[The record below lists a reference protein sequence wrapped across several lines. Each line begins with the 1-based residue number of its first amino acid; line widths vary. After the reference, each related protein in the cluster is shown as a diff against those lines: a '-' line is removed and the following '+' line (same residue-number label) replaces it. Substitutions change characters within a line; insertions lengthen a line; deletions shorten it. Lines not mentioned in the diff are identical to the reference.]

1 MRVSDDNLAAD
12 EPAAKGP
19 SSQSSLDTTRAV
31 LLCVAFVVVLLIAIV
46 PLTKRDG
53 AVPGGQSA
61 DAPVT
66 TVPSGSTPATTTPAE
81 RKKHQAAAEA
91 AVNKS
96 EVQVQV
102 ANGTSTA
109 GIATT
114 VTTKLM
120 NLGWGTLPPVNAS
133 STVPSSAIY
142 YAAGKK
148 AAGLLLAKELSLP
161 ASSVQPLT
169 TSVPV
174 PGSSGD
180 DLVLLV
186 GPDLA
191 S

>member
-1 MRVSDDNLAAD
+1 MTIDSLAFSITNTLA
-12 EPAAKGP
+12 
-19 SSQSSLDTTRAV
+19 
-31 LLCVAFVVVLLIAIV
+31 LLGDA
-46 PLTKRDG
+46 G
-53 AVPGGQSA
+53 SPGGGLVKMGSGTLVLA
-61 DAPVT
+61 SGNTYTGLTIVSNGTLMAAANFDVA
-66 TVPSGSTPATTTPAE
+66 SGS
-81 RKKHQAAAEA
+81 
-91 AVNKS
+91 
-96 EVQVQV
+96 QVQV